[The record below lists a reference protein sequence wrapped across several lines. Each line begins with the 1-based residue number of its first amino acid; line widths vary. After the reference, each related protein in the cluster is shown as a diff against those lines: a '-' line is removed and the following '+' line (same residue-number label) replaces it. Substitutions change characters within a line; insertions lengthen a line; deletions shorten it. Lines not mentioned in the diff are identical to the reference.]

1 MISIKAINFYSTSFF
16 FLFPGYMLLY
26 LFAIQS
32 LSLAVTNLVNSRHL
46 SAGLTGVT
54 SLCLSLASGVA
65 VHHEEVG
72 IWAAWLRYAS
82 PLWWMQH
89 PLLQVKNEKF
99 PLFLQLSIKKAF
111 SNLTIWVSSLKV
123 KLSDIHT
130 NFCGLYLT
138 MQFYKATN
146 EKFICP
152 DFTPK
157 RSNKDPNLLDF

>member
-1 MISIKAINFYSTSFF
+1 
-16 FLFPGYMLLY
+16 MLLY

-99 PLFLQLSIKKAF
+99 PLILQFSIKRI
-111 SNLTIWVSSLKV
+111 SQI
-123 KLSDIHT
+123 
-130 NFCGLYLT
+130 
-138 MQFYKATN
+138 
-146 EKFICP
+146 
-152 DFTPK
+152 
-157 RSNKDPNLLDF
+157 

>member
-1 MISIKAINFYSTSFF
+1 
-16 FLFPGYMLLY
+16 MLLY

-89 PLLQVKNEKF
+89 PLLQVKKRGKF
-99 PLFLQLSIKKAF
+99 PLNHTITRNLVYKGFLKI
-111 SNLTIWVSSLKV
+111 SSTQNPYL
-123 KLSDIHT
+123 
-130 NFCGLYLT
+130 FC
-138 MQFYKATN
+138 
-146 EKFICP
+146 
-152 DFTPK
+152 
-157 RSNKDPNLLDF
+157 

>member
-1 MISIKAINFYSTSFF
+1 MKSLPNLKAIHFYSTSIF

-72 IWAAWLRYAS
+72 IWAAWLRFAS

-99 PLFLQLSIKKAF
+99 PLTFQFSIK
-111 SNLTIWVSSLKV
+111 
-123 KLSDIHT
+123 
-130 NFCGLYLT
+130 
-138 MQFYKATN
+138 
-146 EKFICP
+146 
-152 DFTPK
+152 
-157 RSNKDPNLLDF
+157 